1 MVSFNLAFN
10 GFASSEIAPFK
21 SLTFFKAS
29 LFSLRK
35 EALIF
40 LFSAADGDES
50 SKTSS
55 WVGRTIAKVIYSDF
69 ESWSEEKQEE
79 YIEKIEYP
87 IRKTAHA
94 SEYALLA
101 MLVFGAIGP
110 LPGKKKDFQRYAF
123 SWLITTLYAG
133 SDEFHQLFVEGRS
146 GQFTDVC
153 IDSAGALA
161 GLLILAGCLALGSK
175 MRKSRERKSL
185 EKTSGDGL

>member
-1 MVSFNLAFN
+1 MTWKEKLKENKTAIFRVLAVVWMVV
-10 GFASSEIAPFK
+10 
-21 SLTFFKAS
+21 
-29 LFSLRK
+29 
-35 EALIF
+35 IF